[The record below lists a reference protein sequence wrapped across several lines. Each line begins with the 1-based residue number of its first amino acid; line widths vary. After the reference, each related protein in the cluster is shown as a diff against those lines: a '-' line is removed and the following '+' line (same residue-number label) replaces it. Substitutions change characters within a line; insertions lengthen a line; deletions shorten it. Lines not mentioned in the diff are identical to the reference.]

1 MGRKLNKEEALS
13 KAVALFWKHGYGA
26 TSMEMLTS
34 ALGVE
39 KSSIYAAFGNKHS
52 LFLSALLH
60 YRTDLVARVRHALT
74 SADSPRKGIERV
86 VRFMMTTLYQKGV
99 VSGCFATN
107 SALELADH
115 DTEVAKHVVIMLREL
130 RDAFEYAI
138 AQAQKQGQVTETA
151 PARVIANFLI
161 AAIEGVRI
169 TEKASPPKAELDA
182 LADFVLRALG

>member
-1 MGRKLNKEEALS
+1 MGRKLSKEEALS
-13 KAVALFWKHGYGA
+13 TAMALFWKHGYGA
-26 TSMEMLTS
+26 TSMNMLTR

-39 KSSIYAAFGNKHS
+39 KPSIYAAFGNKHS

-60 YRTDLVARVRHALT
+60 YRSDLIAQVRHSLT

-86 VRFMMTTLYQKGV
+86 VRFMMTTLYKKDTIT
-99 VSGCFATN
+99 GCFATN

-115 DTEVAKHVVIMLREL
+115 DPEVAKHVVTMLREL
-130 RDAFEYAI
+130 RDAFEDVI
-138 AQAQKQGQVTETA
+138 AQAQKQGQVAATT
-151 PARVIANFLI
+151 PARVLANFLI
-161 AAIEGVRI
+161 TAIEGVRI